1 MKRYLGLTL
10 AEAEALALA
19 EGREVE
25 FFPESEDEDAFLR
38 ISTALGN
45 GCDLVL
51 EGGVVAE
58 YAFCDWL

>member
-1 MKRYLGLTL
+1 MKRYLDLTQ
-10 AEAEALALA
+10 AEAEALAVA

-25 FFPESEDEDAFLR
+25 FFPESEDEGAFLR

-45 GCDLVL
+45 GCDLIL
-51 EGGVVAE
+51 EDGMVVE